1 VPEIQGNKNN
11 SNSTV
16 FGAKEKAR
24 NCFYDIKQLDFEK
37 IT

>member
-24 NCFYDIKQLDFEK
+24 NCFYDKLDFEK